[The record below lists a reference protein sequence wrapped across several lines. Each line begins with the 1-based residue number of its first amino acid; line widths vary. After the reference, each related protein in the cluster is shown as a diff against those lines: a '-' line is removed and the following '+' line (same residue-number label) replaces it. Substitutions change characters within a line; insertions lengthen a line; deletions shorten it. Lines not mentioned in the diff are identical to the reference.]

1 MKLSII
7 VPVYNVAPYLRKCVD
22 SLLAQDLSDYEIILV
37 DDGSTDYCPSICDEY
52 AQRAKSEEVRAKS
65 ISIRVIHRE
74 NGGLSAARNSGIEV
88 AQGEYIMFVDSDD
101 YIEPNLLGALVKRM
115 DEEHLDVLRYNY
127 RNVRMT
133 DSVYEEFSPNKD
145 PKRDVDYSESV
156 VDGETFLNERL
167 GPGCYAWQFILRRD
181 LIYSRLSTLDSC
193 LFTEGIYFED
203 TEWTPRML
211 LKAKRV
217 ASTSIVVNNYLW
229 RTGSIT
235 LPTDPIKRK
244 KVIEDKTALIRGFQ
258 NQQKLVNDPK
268 WFIWMTTSVTMS
280 ILNTIAVLSV
290 RERKQYIRE
299 LKAMHIFPLYAARE
313 KVRTHRIKI
322 HLANISPALYC
333 SLMSLILKI
342 NH

>member
-7 VPVYNVAPYLRKCVD
+7 VPVYNVENYLRKCVD
-22 SLLAQDLSDYEIILV
+22 SLLAQDISDYEMILV
-37 DDGSTDYCPSICDEY
+37 DDGSTDNSGAICDNY
-52 AQRAKSEEVRAKS
+52 ASPVTGNPS
-65 ISIRVIHRE
+65 PVTPLIRVIHQP
-74 NGGLSAARNSGIEV
+74 NGGLSAARNSGIKV

-167 GPGCYAWQFILRRD
+167 GPGCYAWQFILHRD
-181 LIYSRLSTLDSC
+181 LLLTPYTLHSTQEKDNC

-203 TEWTPRML
+203 TEWTPRLL

-217 ASTSIVVNNYLW
+217 ASTTMVVYNYLW

-235 LPTDPIKRK
+235 LPTDPLKRK
-244 KVIEDKTALIRGFQ
+244 KVIEDKIALIRGFQ
-258 NQQKLVNDPK
+258 DQQKFVQDPK
-268 WFIWMTTSVTMS
+268 WFVWMTSMTTMG
-280 ILNTIAVLSV
+280 VLGMLAKMSAE
-290 RERKQYIRE
+290 ERKPYLNE
-299 LKAMHIFPLYAARE
+299 LKDLHIFPLITSRE
-313 KVRTHRIKI
+313 KILSHRMKI
-322 HLANISPALYC
+322 RLANISPNLYC
-333 SLMSLILKI
+333 ILMNLRK
-342 NH
+342 